1 MRNLVTGG
9 AGFLGSHLCDQLLAR
24 GDHVTCVDNL
34 STGDVKNIDHLF
46 GNSDFEFIEHDIRQP
61 MDIKVDRIYN
71 LASPAS
77 PPAYQADPIGTLKTN
92 VIGALNMLELALA
105 NGARILQASTSEVYG
120 DPEVSPQSEEYW
132 GHVNPIGIRSCYDEG
147 KRAAETLFFD
157 YARVRG
163 VEIKVV
169 RIFNTYGP
177 RMSPTDGR
185 VISNFLTQS
194 INGYPLTIYGNGS
207 QTRSFCYVDDLI
219 SGIVLAMD
227 SPKEFVGPVN
237 LGNSDEFTI
246 IQLVD
251 MIRSHFGTKLDLCF
265 LDLPGDD
272 PKRRC
277 PDLSVAEKALGWKAK
292 VQLIDGIARTAQ
304 YFESIL

>member
-1 MRNLVTGG
+1 MRDLVTGG
-9 AGFLGSHLCDQLLAR
+9 AGFLGSHLCDQLLER

-34 STGDVKNIDHLF
+34 STGNIENIDHLI
-46 GNSDFEFIEHDIRQP
+46 GNSDFEFIEHDITQP
-61 MDIKVDRIYN
+61 IDIKVDRIYN

-77 PPAYQADPIGTLKTN
+77 PLAYQADPIGTLKTN
-92 VIGALNMLELALA
+92 VIGALNMLELAVTT
-105 NGARILQASTSEVYG
+105 GARILQASTSEVYG
-120 DPEVSPQSEEYW
+120 DPEVSPQPEEYW

-147 KRAAETLFFD
+147 KRAAEALFFD

-194 INGYPLTIYGNGS
+194 IKGRPLTIYGTGN

-227 SPKEFVGPVN
+227 SRKEFVGPVN
-237 LGNSDEFTI
+237 LGNSEEFTI
-246 IQLVD
+246 IQLVNV
-251 MIRSHFGTKLDLCF
+251 IRSHFGTKLDVCF
-265 LDLPGDD
+265 LNLPRDD
-272 PKRRC
+272 PRIRC
-277 PDLSVAEKALGWKAK
+277 PDLSLAEKALGWKAK
-292 VQLIDGIARTAQ
+292 VQLKDGIAKTAQ

>member
-24 GDHVTCVDNL
+24 GEHVTCADNL
-34 STGDVKNIDHLF
+34 STGNVKNIDHLF
-46 GNSDFEFIEHDIRQP
+46 GNSDFEFIEHDITQP
-61 MDIKVDRIYN
+61 IDIKVDRIYN

-147 KRAAETLFFD
+147 KRAVETLFFD

-185 VISNFLTQS
+185 VISNFQ
-194 INGYPLTIYGNGS
+194 INDQYSL
-207 QTRSFCYVDDLI
+207 R
-219 SGIVLAMD
+219 
-227 SPKEFVGPVN
+227 
-237 LGNSDEFTI
+237 
-246 IQLVD
+246 
-251 MIRSHFGTKLDLCF
+251 F
-265 LDLPGDD
+265 L
-272 PKRRC
+272 
-277 PDLSVAEKALGWKAK
+277 STNY
-292 VQLIDGIARTAQ
+292 QHT
-304 YFESIL
+304 